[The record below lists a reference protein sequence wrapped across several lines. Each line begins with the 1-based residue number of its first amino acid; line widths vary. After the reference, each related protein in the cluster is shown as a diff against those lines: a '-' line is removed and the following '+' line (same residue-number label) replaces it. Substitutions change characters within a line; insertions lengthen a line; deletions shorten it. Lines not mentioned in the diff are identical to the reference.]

1 MNANEIYVSKANDL
15 YAALGHAYIQ
25 KKQLEEQISDFEAQ
39 LKGLIIHNPLL
50 QKVEQDAREAIANK
64 EFANSLIEKGELED
78 DEELSHMEGEF

>member
-1 MNANEIYVSKANDL
+1 MNANEIYVAKANDL

-50 QKVEQDAREAIANK
+50 QKVEQQALIRDRK
-64 EFANSLIEKGELED
+64 DFADSLIEKGELED
-78 DEELSHMEGEF
+78 DELDQLDGEF

>member
-1 MNANEIYVSKANDL
+1 MNANEIYVAKANDL

-50 QKVEQDAREAIANK
+50 QKVEQQALVRDRK
-64 EFANSLIEKGELED
+64 DFADSLIEKGELED
-78 DEELSHMEGEF
+78 DELDQMDGEF

>member
-50 QKVEQDAREAIANK
+50 QKVEQQALIRDRK
-64 EFANSLIEKGELED
+64 DFADSLIEKGELED
-78 DEELSHMEGEF
+78 DELDQMDGEF

>member
-50 QKVEQDAREAIANK
+50 QKVEQQALIRDRK
-64 EFANSLIEKGELED
+64 DFADSLIEKGELED
-78 DEELSHMEGEF
+78 DELDQLDGEF